1 MIYIINYDYLKWE
14 KRNKQHILSKS
25 VEILV
30 FLFSNFF
37 N

>member
-14 KRNKQHILSKS
+14 KRNKQYILSKS

-37 N
+37 T